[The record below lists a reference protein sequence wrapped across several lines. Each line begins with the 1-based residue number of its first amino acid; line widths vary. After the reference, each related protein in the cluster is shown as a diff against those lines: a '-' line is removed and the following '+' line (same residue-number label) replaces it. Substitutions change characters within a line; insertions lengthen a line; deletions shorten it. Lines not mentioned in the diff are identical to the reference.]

1 MAYGRD
7 FGGVPMLEH
16 GSTRAGRW
24 LRERRLRIAL
34 WVAVVEGILIV
45 FHAIP
50 RFPALLVAAL
60 VIVAYLALRHSLRPD
75 TVRQAAWVVFA
86 SQVFVAL
93 IPVLLFIVGA
103 LALVALT
110 ILALVALF
118 VVFSDR
124 H

>member
-1 MAYGRD
+1 MAYGRE
-7 FGGVPMLEH
+7 FGDVPMLEH

-34 WVAVVEGILIV
+34 WIAVIEGILVV

-60 VIVAYLALRHSLRPD
+60 VIVAYLATRHSLRPD
-75 TVRQAAWVVFA
+75 TVRETAWVVFA

-93 IPVLLFIVGA
+93 IPVLLFLVGA

-124 H
+124 R